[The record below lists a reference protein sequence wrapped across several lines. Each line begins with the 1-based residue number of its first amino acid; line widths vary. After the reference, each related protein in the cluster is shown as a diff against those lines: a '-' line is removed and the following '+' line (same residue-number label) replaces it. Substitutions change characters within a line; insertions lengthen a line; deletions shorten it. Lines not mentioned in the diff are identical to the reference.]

1 MPDSQMVSALYM
13 DVFNLVNARGSLLH
27 GRSSD
32 STFRKV
38 ERYIMRNK
46 AKIASGVVKTVAAG
60 LLTGGIGAV
69 VIVGGAAAIYV
80 AKRLYRRKQSSNA
93 TANIAHAK
101 HTVGGVTNTVAS
113 ASSDRTIQNV
123 NYQYASVLSDV
134 ATLCSNNAM
143 TDIMTAFM
151 ELDEDYKALREIM
164 PLPMKKTLTC
174 CDEAWSLLEHVER
187 IKLRK
192 ADLQDAMEIFQEFV
206 EYTALVTFS
215 YVDDP
220 NSANHFE
227 WRRKLAVEFIINKC
241 PGQTIDQK
249 KTAALQLL
257 NTEAN
262 SSDVFHTRF
271 FSKDKDFTQWIIR
284 HNPEFE
290 ATRRGGIPII
300 FNGQASIVGVAT
312 QQALNK
318 TAFSSATQGVAT
330 AGRVLNNLN
339 NQADLLSGVA
349 TASKGLAESAL
360 SSIAASASSSGI
372 GIASDV
378 IFLSLAKYFD
388 TKQLKKI
395 LTEFDNN
402 SNENEKSRQ
411 SGSAQKK
418 LVDYYDEIDSE
429 AVAALRTAAKEI
441 ILKTAKKLEHL
452 IAADQE
458 LNGINNDAT
467 SAGDLAKKLMRR
479 QKLQDQVDAL
489 SKLIFLFHEFTTLR
503 AIKIIQSSQGLEKH
517 IKESIVSWVDNH
529 PISPCS
535 HDKTVC
541 YMDSAL
547 GFNHEIAGKVKVIL
561 PQGMTEDNFR
571 KLIAGRPVHPGPK
584 GEGGL
589 RKEIDKNS

>member
-1 MPDSQMVSALYM
+1 MPDTQMVSALYM

-27 GRSSD
+27 ERSSD

-38 ERYIMRNK
+38 GRYIMRNK

-69 VIVGGAAAIYV
+69 VIVGGTAAIYV
-80 AKRLYRRKQSSNA
+80 AKRLYRRKQSSDA

-101 HTVGGVTNTVAS
+101 QTVGGMTKTVSS
-113 ASSDRTIQNV
+113 ASSDRTIQIV
-123 NYQYASVLSDV
+123 NYQYSFVLSDL

-143 TDIMTAFM
+143 TDIMTAFI
-151 ELDEDYKALREIM
+151 ELDEDGKALQEIM
-164 PLPMKKTLTC
+164 PLPMKKTLTS

-187 IKLRK
+187 IKLRE
-192 ADLQDAMEIFQEFV
+192 ADLADAMDLFQELI
-206 EYTALVTFS
+206 EYIVLVTAS
-215 YVDDP
+215 YEDDP
-220 NSANHFE
+220 TELNHFE
-227 WRRKLAVEFIINKC
+227 WRRRRAVEFIINKC

-249 KTAALQLL
+249 KVAALQLL

-271 FSKDKDFTQWIIR
+271 FSKDKDLTEWIIQ

-290 ATRRGGIPII
+290 ATRRGDMPII
-300 FNGQASIVGVAT
+300 SNGQASTVGVAT
-312 QQALNK
+312 QQALIR
-318 TAFSSATQGVAT
+318 TAFNSATQGVAT

-339 NQADLLSGVA
+339 NQADLLSGV
-349 TASKGLAESAL
+349 TTVSRGLAESAL
-360 SSIAASASSSGI
+360 SSIAASATSSGI
-372 GIASDV
+372 GIVSDV
-378 IFLSLAKYFD
+378 IFLSLANYIDKELLEKYR
-388 TKQLKKI
+388 TALNNKI
-395 LTEFDNN
+395 SED
-402 SNENEKSRQ
+402 EKARK
-411 SGSAQKK
+411 SGLAQKP
-418 LVDYYDEIDSE
+418 LIELFAEVDSE
-429 AVAALRTAAKEI
+429 AVAALRTSAKKI
-441 ILKTAKKLEHL
+441 ITKTAEKLEHL
-452 IAADQE
+452 VTADQE
-458 LNGINNDAT
+458 LNGINSGST
-467 SAGDLAKKLMRR
+467 SAGELAKKLMRR
-479 QKLQDQVDAL
+479 QKLQDQVDVL
-489 SKLIFLFHEFTTLR
+489 KPLLFLFHEYTTVR
-503 AIKIIQSSQGLEKH
+503 AIGIINSSKALEKH

-547 GFNHEIAGKVKVIL
+547 GFSHEIAGKVNVIL

-589 RKEIDKNS
+589 RKEIDKYS